1 MPAREPPALIWIHPK
16 VMVADLP
23 TRFLL
28 ALLLTWLI
36 ELPVLF
42 LLARVILRLPG
53 VSNARLLAAGLVV
66 SLLTLPVLWFVWP
79 LLFPAGY
86 SIWLGEGLV
95 WLVEAL
101 LYRWLLRIRLS
112 EALLISL
119 LLNGLSFLVGLVVL

>member
-1 MPAREPPALIWIHPK
+1 
-16 VMVADLP
+16 MVANLP

-119 LLNGLSFLVGLVVL
+119 VLNGLSFLVGLVVL